1 VLLETKEPRKRA
13 ERRKTLYTSRIIK
26 AGALLPDTKTLF
38 AHWEEAATV
47 AQNLARLRRENVFG
61 KASRS
66 RIEDILVIFRQRY
79 LEEAGVVG
87 ALVPLCKAH
96 VPAPV
101 LNWIFYFHACRS
113 DRLLHDVVTQVIYEL
128 HLDGRK
134 DIYSTDLRS
143 ALSQWV
149 AEGKTAGK
157 WSSYTLERVAQ
168 GLLSTLRDFGLLIGA
183 VRKHLA
189 PVFLPV
195 EAFSY
200 IAFYLRERQ
209 PSGDK
214 LLKDEEWKLFLLSVQ
229 QVERLFLEAHQAGLL
244 EYHAAGSVIRID
256 FPARSLEEYAGVIAQ
271 RAH

>member
-1 VLLETKEPRKRA
+1 M
-13 ERRKTLYTSRIIK
+13 
-26 AGALLPDTKTLF
+26 LF
-38 AHWEEAATV
+38 AHWEEVATV
-47 AQNLARLRRENVFG
+47 AQNLERLRRENVFG

-66 RIEDILVIFRQRY
+66 RIEDILAIFRQRY
-79 LEEAGVVG
+79 LEEPGVVE
-87 ALVPLCKAH
+87 ALVRLCKAH
-96 VPAPV
+96 LAAPV
-101 LNWIFYFHACRS
+101 LDRILYFHACRS
-113 DRLLHDVVTQVIYEL
+113 DRLLHDVATEVLYEF

-134 DIYSTDLRS
+134 DIYSTDLQS

-157 WSSYTLERVAQ
+157 WSTYTVERVAQ
-168 GLLSTLRDFGLLIGA
+168 GLLSTLRDFGLLSGA
-183 VRKHLA
+183 AKKHLA
-189 PVFLPV
+189 PAFLPL
-195 EAFSY
+195 EAFAY